1 MPKFLV
7 RWGMSPK
14 ECFKTAE
21 ERRKFEVEVFKETM
35 AQLQAGFMKD
45 WGGYADG
52 SGGYFI
58 YESPSE
64 ADVFASLRRWMPQI
78 NFEVREVLTIEQ
90 FLELRKAESLTGKQ
104 TS

>member
-1 MPKFLV
+1 MN
-7 RWGMSPK
+7 PK

-21 ERRKFEVEVFKETM
+21 ERAKFEVQVLSETK
-35 AQLQAGFMKD
+35 AQLQSGFMKD

-58 YESPSE
+58 YESPGE
-64 ADVFASLRRWMPQI
+64 MDVFAALRRWMPQI

-90 FLELRKAESLTGKQ
+90 FVELRKAESLTDKQ
-104 TS
+104 TP